1 MHLLDIFNT
10 NVIIL
15 EIEKKTYSV
24 RLMLLFN
31 EKDLKA
37 LHTKTGNQGYYKG
50 YSQVH
55 QSSQDFKS
63 QST

>member
-1 MHLLDIFNT
+1 
-10 NVIIL
+10 
-15 EIEKKTYSV
+15 
-24 RLMLLFN
+24 MLLFN

-37 LHTKTGNQGYYKG
+37 LHTKTCNQGYCKG

>member
-24 RLMLLFN
+24 
-31 EKDLKA
+31 A
-37 LHTKTGNQGYYKG
+37 W
-50 YSQVH
+50 
-55 QSSQDFKS
+55 
-63 QST
+63 